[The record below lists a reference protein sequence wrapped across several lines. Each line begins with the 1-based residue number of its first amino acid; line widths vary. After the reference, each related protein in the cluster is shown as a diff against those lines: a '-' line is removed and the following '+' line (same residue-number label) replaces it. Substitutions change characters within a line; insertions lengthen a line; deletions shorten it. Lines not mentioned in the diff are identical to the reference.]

1 MKMLWHKL
9 TAIFKDFD
17 FIVHFAQRVSAGM
30 IVFFLLMLPFLI
42 FFDVERAI
50 AVGLFLIALILAE
63 IAI

>member
-9 TAIFKDFD
+9 TALFGNFD
-17 FIVHFAQRVSAGM
+17 FIVTFAQRVSAGM
-30 IVFFLLMLPFLI
+30 IVFLLLLLPFLI

-50 AVGLFLIALILAE
+50 AIGLFLIALILAE